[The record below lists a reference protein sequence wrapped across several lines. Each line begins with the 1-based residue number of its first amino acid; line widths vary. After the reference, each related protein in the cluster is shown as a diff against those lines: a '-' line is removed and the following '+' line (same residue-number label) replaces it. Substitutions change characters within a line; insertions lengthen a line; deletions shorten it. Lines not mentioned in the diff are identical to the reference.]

1 MRSDFLLAHAIQ
13 IFLPPRR
20 RGPKFVHGLRRNLG
34 PAFAGAGSSSTHQ
47 FIVLISPPLTPLIP
61 FVHLRLHSE
70 YSITDSIVRI
80 DDAIARAR
88 AERMPALAITDLG
101 NLFGAVKFFKSASD
115 GGIQP
120 IIGCDVWIENEKN
133 RDQPS
138 RLLLL
143 CRDEAGYLNLC
154 RLLSRAYRENTWR
167 GRAEVNR
174 RWLSRNGNPAATD
187 GLIALSGAG
196 LGDIGQAILQ
206 DDLKRAMTLAETWAA
221 DFPETFY
228 IELQR
233 VEDKGKGEGD
243 GRERADALIDASLRL
258 AAELDL
264 PVVATHPVQFMAKED
279 FKAHE
284 ARVCIARGEVLGDKR
299 RTRDFSADQYFKST
313 DEMRALFADI
323 PEALENAVE
332 IAKRCHF
339 DSILHKPQLPK
350 FPTPDGESIEAY
362 FRNAATV
369 GLEKRL
375 AFLYADAAI
384 RDDQRPRYQERL
396 EYEIKTI
403 VHMGFPGYFL
413 IVADFISWARNNGV
427 PVGPGRGSGAGSL
440 VAYSLGITDLD
451 PLQYDLIFERFLNP
465 DRVSMPDFDI
475 DFCQEGRDRVIDYV
489 KKKYGAE
496 SVSQI
501 ATFGTMAAK
510 AVIRDVGRVL
520 GMGYNYVDSI
530 AKLIPNQLGI
540 TLKVAMETEPQFNE
554 KRKVEE
560 EVDELLTL
568 AVKLEGIARNI
579 GMHAGGVLIA
589 PGPLTDYTPLYV
601 ADGSDSVI
609 SQYDKDD
616 VEAVGLVK
624 FDFLG
629 LTTLTILEEAERN
642 IHQLNA
648 NAGDD
653 TFDMRLAPLND
664 PKSFEI
670 FTRGNTIAIFQF
682 ESKGMRDMLIRA
694 RPDRLEDLIALN
706 ALYRPGPMDSIPEYC
721 DRKTG
726 KAKVEYPD
734 AKLEAIL
741 KPILG
746 PTYGVMVYQEQVMQI
761 AREIGGYT
769 LGGADLLR
777 RAMGKKKAEEMAQH
791 RATFGEGAAKNG
803 VSLSKAKALYDAM
816 EKFAG
821 YGFNKSHSAPYAYL
835 GYLTAYLKANHGAAF
850 MAANL
855 SCAMDF
861 TDKVQQLFEDAKANK
876 LTVLAPDINR
886 GAYRFMP
893 MDRATIQYGLGAVKG
908 TGRGAIENIVAARAS
923 GGPYKNLLD
932 FVKRVDRHT
941 VNRRAMEA
949 LIRAG
954 AFDSIET
961 NRAALLASMPQAI
974 ELADKAERDKQQVSL
989 FGEATHEG
997 GQVLTLV
1004 DVPMWSD
1011 RDRLNHE
1018 KQSLGFYLSGHPFT
1032 SYAAEVRQFAR
1043 TELKDIQPNTIV
1055 LFAGVLHEQRVRNGK
1070 RGKMCVLSLD
1080 DGTARIEVLAYA
1092 EVFDKR
1098 RALIVDDHL
1107 LIVRGKVSFDD
1118 FSGGNRVT
1126 AEDIFD
1132 IDTARRQYA
1141 RKLELFMNG
1150 QADSER
1156 LRRELSPFLAGGQA
1170 DGCGVLI
1177 HYNNGSALVD
1187 VPLPEQWRVRVT
1199 EPLIQ
1204 SLNKWLTPTNVV
1216 VQYDAAAA
1224 VPTQQVRGYGG
1235 NGGNGGN
1242 GNYGGGYESYQ
1253 GADY

>member
-1 MRSDFLLAHAIQ
+1 M
-13 IFLPPRR
+13 
-20 RGPKFVHGLRRNLG
+20 
-34 PAFAGAGSSSTHQ
+34 T
-47 FIVLISPPLTPLIP
+47 P
-61 FVHLRLHSE
+61 FVHLRLHTE
-70 YSITDSIVRI
+70 FSITDSIVRI
-80 DDAIARAR
+80 DEAVGRATD
-88 AERMPALAITDLG
+88 ERMPAMAITDLA
-101 NLFGAVKFFKSASD
+101 NMFGAVKFFQAARGK
-115 GGIQP
+115 GVQP
-120 IIGCDVWIENEKN
+120 IVGCDVWIANEKT

-143 CRDEAGYLNLC
+143 CRNQTGYLNLC
-154 RLLSRAYRENTWR
+154 RLLTRAYRENTWR
-167 GRAEVNR
+167 GRAELDR
-174 RWLSRNGNPAATD
+174 AWLSRAAGANQNPAGE
-187 GLIALSGAG
+187 GLIALSGAAY
-196 LGDIGQAILQ
+196 GDIGQAILQ
-206 DDLKRAMTLAETWAA
+206 DDLKRAKALAEAWAA
-221 DFPETFY
+221 DFPDTFY
-228 IELQR
+228 LELQR
-233 VEDKGKGEGD
+233 SGGKGERD
-243 GRERADALIDASLRL
+243 DMLVNATLRL
-258 AAELDL
+258 AAKIEL
-264 PVVATHPVQFMAKED
+264 PVVATHPIQFMAKDD

-299 RTRDFSADQYFKST
+299 RSRDFSPDQYFKSSS
-313 DEMRALFADI
+313 EMHALFADI
-323 PEALENAVE
+323 PEAIENATE
-332 IAKRCHF
+332 IARRCHF
-339 DSILHKPQLPK
+339 EFTLGKPKLPN
-350 FPTPDGESIEAY
+350 FPTPNGESIEAY
-362 FRNAATV
+362 FFDAAKV

-375 AFLYADAAI
+375 AFLYADEAT
-384 RDDQRPRYQERL
+384 RDNERPRYMQRL

-413 IVADFISWARNNGV
+413 IVADFINWAKGNGV

-540 TLKVAMETEPQFNE
+540 TLTEAMKVEPQFTE
-554 KRKVEE
+554 KRKSEE

-568 AVKLEGIARNI
+568 AVKLEGIARNV

-589 PGPLTDYTPLYV
+589 PGPLTDFTPLYV
-601 ADGSDSVI
+601 ADGSDSVV

-642 IHQLNA
+642 VHELNA
-648 NAGDD
+648 NEGDD
-653 TFDMRLAPLND
+653 VFDLQHVPLND

-670 FTRGNTIAIFQF
+670 FTRGNTVAIFQF

-706 ALYRPGPMDSIPEYC
+706 ALYRPGPMDSIPDYC

-777 RAMGKKKAEEMAQH
+777 RAMGKKKAEEMAKH
-791 RATFGEGAAKNG
+791 RAIFGEGAAKND
-803 VSLSKAKALYDAM
+803 VSAANAKALYDAM

-855 SCAMDF
+855 SCVMDF
-861 TDKVQQLFEDAKANK
+861 TDKVQQLFDDAKANK
-876 LTVLAPDINR
+876 LNVLAPDINS

-893 MDRATIQYGLGAVKG
+893 IDRKTIQYGLGAVKG
-908 TGRGAIENIVAARAS
+908 TGGSAIENIVAARAM
-923 GGPYKNLLD
+923 GGPFKDLLD

-949 LIRAG
+949 LIKAG
-954 AFDSIET
+954 AFDTIEA
-961 NRAALLASMPQAI
+961 NRAALLTSLPQAL
-974 ELADKAERDKQQVSL
+974 ELAEKAERDKLQVSL

-1004 DVPMWSD
+1004 NVSPWSD
-1011 RDRLNHE
+1011 RDRLNNE
-1018 KQSLGFYLSGHPFT
+1018 KQALGFYLSGHPFT
-1032 SYAAEVRQFAR
+1032 SYASEVRQFAK

-1055 LFAGVLHEQRVRNGK
+1055 LLAGVLHEQRVRNGK
-1070 RGKMCVLSLD
+1070 RGKMCVMSLD
-1080 DGTARIEVLAYA
+1080 DGSARIEVLAYS
-1092 EVFDKR
+1092 EVFDKCR
-1098 RALIVDDHL
+1098 HLIVDDQL
-1107 LIVRGKVSFDD
+1107 LMVRGKVSFDD

-1132 IDTARRQYA
+1132 LATVRRQYA

-1150 QADSER
+1150 QADSDR
-1156 LRRELSPFLAGGQA
+1156 LRRTLSPHLAPNQSGS
-1170 DGCGVLI
+1170 CSVTI
-1177 HYNNGSALVD
+1177 HYNNGDAVVD
-1187 VPLPEQWRVRVT
+1187 VPLPEQWRVRIS

-1204 SLNKWLTPTNVV
+1204 SLNEWLTEPNVV
-1216 VQYDAAAA
+1216 VVYDAAAA
-1224 VPTQQVRGYGG
+1224 IPTQQVRGYG
-1235 NGGNGGN
+1235 
-1242 GNYGGGYESYQ
+1242 NYGGGGYQ
-1253 GADY
+1253 SFQGGDY